1 VIRKKTFADCTA
13 RSPRIWVF
21 TNPAASSLERY
32 TGKSVPRRPRLDLRG
47 GLGEA
52 GSQLMYAISHVTDV
66 QYNSESGGVA
76 QPSVQNMESTQI
88 VGLSFNIFKILILGN
103 IVFTPLNLPHIH
115 RSRTSAR
122 CLSHKVEGP
131 KKR

>member
-1 VIRKKTFADCTA
+1 MIVVT
-13 RSPRIWVF
+13 RSKSYI
-21 TNPAASSLERY
+21 TQTKSILYKSSSKGHSL
-32 TGKSVPRRPRLDLRG
+32 TL
-47 GLGEA
+47 
-52 GSQLMYAISHVTDV
+52 
-66 QYNSESGGVA
+66 
-76 QPSVQNMESTQI
+76 ESTQI

-115 RSRTSAR
+115 RCRTSAR